1 MDSFFMSKKQ
11 TFNPV
16 ERVCDMGVF
25 YCNLLK
31 KIKKNRKK
39 I

>member
-1 MDSFFMSKKQ
+1 MDSFFMSEKQ

-16 ERVCDMGVF
+16 EKVCDMGVF

-31 KIKKNRKK
+31 TIKKIEKK